1 MKFGHEWKGGSDD
14 CPFFKPGGFS
24 ASRPVH
30 FPGFVIPS
38 KIEWVLTNGVAIEL
52 SNTQVQW
59 VLLISWNTISKNHN
73 FRDFTNSHLDM
84 LENDLSSTRCFR
96 FIIRGANGLRAGEE
110 EIRCIFEPF

>member
-38 KIEWVLTNGVAIEL
+38 KIEWDLTNGPLRKLLEL
-52 SNTQVQW
+52 LDPQV
-59 VLLISWNTISKNHN
+59 
-73 FRDFTNSHLDM
+73 
-84 LENDLSSTRCFR
+84 
-96 FIIRGANGLRAGEE
+96 
-110 EIRCIFEPF
+110 